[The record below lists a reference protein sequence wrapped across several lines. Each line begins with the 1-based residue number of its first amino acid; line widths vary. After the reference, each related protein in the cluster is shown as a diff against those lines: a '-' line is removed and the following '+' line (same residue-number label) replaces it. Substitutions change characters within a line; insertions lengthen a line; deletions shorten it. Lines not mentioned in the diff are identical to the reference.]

1 MEKSGLQWE
10 KVMYQ
15 WLVENL
21 KAYYTFVK
29 VLKKKEC
36 GEVLLYKHKQSGN
49 YVVVKK
55 LKGIYP
61 AYERLLGVKQRHLP
75 FIYEVCRNE
84 NETMIL
90 EEFIPGIT
98 LAEQLEQTTFP
109 ERYVREIISQ
119 VCDGLYA
126 LHLNQI
132 IHRDIKPENV
142 IVMKNRE
149 VKIIDFDA
157 AKIYKMYSQKDTKT
171 VGTIGYAA
179 PEQYGEAQSDART
192 DIYGLG
198 IMMNVMLT
206 GKHPVNEMA
215 TGKMGN
221 IIEKCIMVNPNKR
234 YKNVMEVKAKLN
246 KLHY

>member
-29 VLKKKEC
+29 VLKKKER

-61 AYERLLGVKQRHLP
+61 AYERLLGAKQRHLP

-126 LHLNQI
+126 LHLN
-132 IHRDIKPENV
+132 
-142 IVMKNRE
+142 
-149 VKIIDFDA
+149 
-157 AKIYKMYSQKDTKT
+157 
-171 VGTIGYAA
+171 
-179 PEQYGEAQSDART
+179 
-192 DIYGLG
+192 
-198 IMMNVMLT
+198 
-206 GKHPVNEMA
+206 
-215 TGKMGN
+215 
-221 IIEKCIMVNPNKR
+221 
-234 YKNVMEVKAKLN
+234 
-246 KLHY
+246 